1 MLLSILK
8 LGSIISITCRE
19 VHDEIQ
25 IIFKDTGI
33 GINNEQLTQ
42 IFVRFYRVD
51 TARKKD
57 GTGLGLSIV
66 KKVVELH
73 GGQVNV
79 TSKIGKGSTFEI
91 KLPIRRS

>member
-1 MLLSILK
+1 M
-8 LGSIISITCRE
+8 GSIISITCRE

-33 GINNEQLTQ
+33 GISTEQLKQ
-42 IFVRFYRVD
+42 IFVRFYRLD

-66 KKVVELH
+66 KKVVELY

-79 TSKIGKGSTFEI
+79 TSTIGKGSTFEI